1 MCVKYGG
8 LVSEVQAYTDT
19 IICIR
24 TLGARRVMCEHAQHT
39 KLCIRTMGARPGCA
53 IIPNTT
59 NYVY

>member
-1 MCVKYGG
+1 MYEFTRATIMCVKYGG

-24 TLGARRVMCEHAQHT
+24 TLGARR
-39 KLCIRTMGARPGCA
+39 GCA